1 MAIRTLTDGTGKRMA
16 LAMEGIAGL
25 DNGSA
30 IKIPHIDSFDFA
42 TLVNFAQN
50 HGHSA
55 NQEIAAI
62 PFATTTTANSP
73 LLNFLKGLSTLSDFE
88 TADEGRVAY
97 CSYSFMKFLLFEA
110 SRFNQNAIVKTTDG
124 LVTKIDNCT
133 LKEVSNEYLPFDFS
147 FLILGGEIVKGL
159 NELESQGLLD
169 DAEALN
175 VLLEAN
181 SDSLYCHLGSFELN
195 VLPISV
201 TPGSA
206 GKIIV
211 KVRRDKMIS
220 TDKWFYKTA
229 ENFESLPAVV
239 YNTSVDV
246 TTSSSAW
253 HGGIELQDAQA
264 IDPNTWEITPTSG
277 HTAIRIVEVKRN
289 MKPFAVN
296 SKSFAIGE

>member
-1 MAIRTLTDGTGKRMA
+1 MRPISKAILSEYFDVDLTESGVFNAVIDK
-16 LAMEGIAGL
+16 
-25 DNGSA
+25 DN
-30 IKIPHIDSFDFA
+30 SFFINIIR
-42 TLVNFAQN
+42 LKK
-50 HGHSA
+50 
-55 NQEIAAI
+55 
-62 PFATTTTANSP
+62 ATTP
-73 LLNFLKGLSTLSDFE
+73 EF
-88 TADEGRVAY
+88 
-97 CSYSFMKFLLFEA
+97 
-110 SRFNQNAIVKTTDG
+110 QNAYNR
-124 LVTKIDNCT
+124 LNQFFIDIA
-133 LKEVSNEYLPFDFS
+133 K
-147 FLILGGEIVKGL
+147 
-159 NELESQGLLD
+159 LLD

-175 VLLEAN
+175 ALLEAN
-181 SDSLYCHLGSFELN
+181 SDSLYCRLGSFELN
-195 VLPISV
+195 VLPVSV

-264 IDPNTWEITPTSG
+264 IDTNTWEITPTSG